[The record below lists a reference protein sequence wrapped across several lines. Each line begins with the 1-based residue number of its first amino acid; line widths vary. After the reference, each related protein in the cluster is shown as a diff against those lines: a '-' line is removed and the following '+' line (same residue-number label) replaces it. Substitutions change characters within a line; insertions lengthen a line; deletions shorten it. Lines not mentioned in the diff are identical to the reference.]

1 MVYTY
6 AVARPFDPARLAGLR
21 GIDSAGIHLV
31 RHREVVAVV
40 SPLPAASAD
49 ESALRARLETLE
61 ELEVMVRAHHAV
73 VEAVSAQS
81 VTLPLRLATLHHG
94 DARVADALREGYE
107 GFCVV
112 LDRLAGRVELGV
124 KIHAGVRDA
133 SRAEPTESEDSP
145 SSTPGRDYLRRLHR
159 QRHQRED
166 ARQHAG
172 ADAARVDAAL
182 SELAVDRRHHR
193 PQAPPLCP
201 ADRENVLN
209 AAYLVE
215 RRRVEEFNERA
226 RELAATAP
234 EVWVEVTGPWAPYS
248 FIDAPSSACRAAD
261 GVEGRGA

>member
-1 MVYTY
+1 MTGMVYTY

-193 PQAPPLCP
+193 PQAPPLSG
-201 ADRENVLN
+201 RS
-209 AAYLVE
+209 
-215 RRRVEEFNERA
+215 RERA
-226 RELAATAP
+226 QRRLPRGEAAGGGVQRA
-234 EVWVEVTGPWAPYS
+234 GP
-248 FIDAPSSACRAAD
+248 RAGRD
-261 GVEGRGA
+261 GARGVGRGHRSLGALLVHRRPVFGLPGR